1 MGKRILSQSKEKE
14 KYIFFITQGR
24 ILEKKKTNNLKTH
37 FIVIKHIVKKYKQ
50 DLYRYRTTS
59 I

>member
-24 ILEKKKTNNLKTH
+24 ILEKKKKLT
-37 FIVIKHIVKKYKQ
+37 I
-50 DLYRYRTTS
+50 
-59 I
+59 